1 MLHDFNLLITTTRG
15 SEMHACSETWYL
27 LSQIGDP
34 DPETDKAGISGLI
47 TAKTSFQ
54 PQEAIEKLRVLLKEH
69 PYEFRYTL
77 RVIPI
82 QKVTHTDLHEIEQ
95 VATQLA
101 QQIQHDE
108 TFRITVE
115 KRFTNTPTG
124 DIIEAAARNI
134 ENKVSLTNPDKIL
147 LIEVVGKLTGL
158 SILRSTD
165 IMSTTKE
172 RTEN

>member
-1 MLHDFNLLITTTRG
+1 MQ
-15 SEMHACSETWYL
+15 ACSETWYL

-34 DPETDKAGISGLI
+34 DPETDTAGISGLI

-54 PQEAIEKLRVLLKEH
+54 PKEAIEKLRVLLKEH

-82 QKVTHTDLHEIEQ
+82 QKVTHTDLHEIER

-101 QQIQHDE
+101 QQIQRDE

-124 DIIEAAARNI
+124 KIIEAAARNI
-134 ENKVSLTNPDKIL
+134 ESKVSLTNPDKIL

-158 SILRSTD
+158 SILRSTE
-165 IMSTTKE
+165 IMSTAKE